1 MNHRTLALVLASA
14 ALVATGCDN
23 TDPNKGVAPPQRD
36 LAFVRYVNAVPDTN
50 SLDFRYIDRIDD
62 SQPFIGVQF
71 RSFTPY
77 QGTPAGN
84 RQIRVFTNPAA
95 FPLGQSL
102 AVSQQVV
109 EERTVSLVAGTYYTI
124 VHAGRAQGD
133 QDSLIVIQDNIP
145 TPPAGQLAFRAIHA
159 VPASIVGN
167 VNVLVNID
175 GVAALAAPASA
186 SFSALAPFTASAYAN
201 VPVRPAT
208 PATSTYQFG
217 VEAAAAPGTAVASA
231 SIAGV
236 LLTGLTNQVSTV
248 APSASVRAAGSVI
261 TGIVFPPSVAPVT
274 GNTATSDRPSFTTPG
289 FRFLPDRNP

>member
-1 MNHRTLALVLASA
+1 MTNRTLALALASVTLA
-14 ALVATGCDN
+14 VAGCDN
-23 TDPNKGVAPPQRD
+23 TDPNAGVAPPARA

-50 SLDFRYIDRIDD
+50 GLNFRYLDRVDD

-77 QGTPAGN
+77 QGTPEGA
-84 RQIRVFTNPAA
+84 RPIRIFLNPDAFPAA
-95 FPLGQSL
+95 QSL
-102 AVSQQVV
+102 AVSQTVI
-109 EERTVSLVAGTYYTI
+109 EERTVNLVAGRYYTI

-133 QDSLIVIQDNIP
+133 QDTLLVFEDNIP

-159 VPASIVGN
+159 VPASVVGN
-167 VNVLVNID
+167 VNVFVNND
-175 GVAALAAPASA
+175 GVTPLNAPAVA
-186 SFSALAPFTASAYAN
+186 SFAGLTPFAASAYAN

-236 LLTGLTNQVSTV
+236 LLTGLTNQVNTV
-248 APSASVRAAGSVI
+248 PPSASVRAAGSVI
-261 TGIVFPPSVAPVT
+261 TGIVFPPSIAAVA
-274 GNTATSDRPSFTTPG
+274 GNTATADRPAFATAG